1 METPESG
8 KECGQEGK
16 MKLEA
21 DRMKQ
26 REFYEA
32 ILHFEESEEAQDY
45 YYDVMASGT
54 GRFLP
59 DGHEETVRERILKAY
74 AFLFCENK
82 VEFGKEA
89 DVDDVAD
96 TADRLYIGSTGYD
109 PEHWYRMK
117 YHFPVIDDDNY
128 DRFAALVLADMN
140 AGPLHDAAVEHG
152 DTLVLGE
159 PDPLHMSA
167 EQRKHQKVKGVSLA
181 QA

>member
-59 DGHEETVRERILKAY
+59 DGHEETV
-74 AFLFCENK
+74 
-82 VEFGKEA
+82 
-89 DVDDVAD
+89 
-96 TADRLYIGSTGYD
+96 DRLYIGSTGYD

>member
-1 METPESG
+1 MKNNSAIW
-8 KECGQEGK
+8 KERK
-16 MKLEA
+16 
-21 DRMKQ
+21 
-26 REFYEA
+26 FYDA
-32 ILHFEESEEAQDY
+32 IVNFMDDEEAQDY
-45 YYDVMASGT
+45 YYQVMDTMT
-54 GRFLP
+54 GRKNK
-59 DGHEETVRERILKAY
+59 DGSDETVRERILKAY

-82 VEFGKEA
+82 VGFGKEA

>member
-45 YYDVMASGT
+45 YYDVMARGT

-96 TADRLYIGSTGYD
+96 TADRLLLWILPPSF
-109 PEHWYRMK
+109 PES
-117 YHFPVIDDDNY
+117 
-128 DRFAALVLADMN
+128 
-140 AGPLHDAAVEHG
+140 
-152 DTLVLGE
+152 
-159 PDPLHMSA
+159 SA
-167 EQRKHQKVKGVSLA
+167 EVIIPAGLTVAASFATRSTTT
-181 QA
+181 